1 MNILR
6 WAPYPGATISNYN
19 VYRSIIGFRTLLPSS
34 LSLVSGKTLQLKMN
48 DLATQTITFNGVTP
62 VIDKINATLLGGR
75 AYTSVVDPLY
85 FLVRSDIREGAGVV
99 QIVGGTALGP
109 LGLTARTISEK
120 SESYVIATVAA
131 LIDPLLSLEFQ
142 DLDGVLQDWYAISTL
157 DSFDNE
163 SIKTAFRQ
171 PLSTAGQICV
181 LEGVVV
187 DVQGVR
193 IPDSEVTAR
202 LVAYPQLAST
212 CATGVTIAPVST
224 LSGPDGRF
232 SLPLLQ
238 GALVILEIPAMNF
251 SKNITVPAKSFEFI
265 TDLGVDLDY
274 RYPLGTEV

>member
-1 MNILR
+1 
-6 WAPYPGATISNYN
+6 
-19 VYRSIIGFRTLLPSS
+19 
-34 LSLVSGKTLQLKMN
+34 MN